1 MFFTQENSNHQA
13 DYYGSK
19 VKDSLGQKNP
29 SKSPNPRKPSPLLIH
44 SAGFE
49 YAETVWISK
58 MIGRVYSGKRFYGVT
73 YQALWIC
80 IDPIFGGTPSDYQA
94 CVFRDSSVTYQIASL
109 FSMNDSNNETF

>member
-1 MFFTQENSNHQA
+1 MMNFKERKQRQRFSQ
-13 DYYGSK
+13 
-19 VKDSLGQKNP
+19 
-29 SKSPNPRKPSPLLIH
+29 KSPM
-44 SAGFE
+44 AGFE